1 MAKDTAKSLRD
12 RTAEVEAQT
21 RDVAQ
26 KIWLAGLGAY
36 GKAYT
41 EAAQNALKLNET
53 TTELFE
59 DLVKR
64 GTEIDG
70 EMKDRISSFEPVQKA
85 NENLNKVTETATR
98 MQKEQRERF
107 EARMQRM
114 RAALGFG
121 DTGSKANEISS
132 KIDKLEDE
140 IAELSAKA
148 KPAKGKINKDVATR
162 LARLSSEIDAIAK
175 VNAPAKPKAKAKA
188 KPAARKTAPKKTATT
203 PRKRAVKAKA

>member
-1 MAKDTAKSLRD
+1 MAKDKAKNLRD
-12 RTAEVEAQT
+12 TAADIEAQT
-21 RDVAQ
+21 RDTAQ

-41 EAAQNALKLNET
+41 EAAQNAAKLNET
-53 TTELFE
+53 TTELFD

-70 EMKDRISSFEPVQKA
+70 EMKTRIASFEPVQKA
-85 NENLNKVTETATR
+85 SENLTKVTETATR
-98 MQKEQRERF
+98 LQKEQRERF

-114 RAALGFG
+114 RAVLGFG
-121 DTGSKANEISS
+121 EAGSKANELST

-140 IAELSAKA
+140 IAELSAQA
-148 KPAKGKINKDVATR
+148 KPAKGKVNKDVATR

-175 VNAPAKPKAKAKA
+175 VNAPAKPKAKATR
-188 KPAARKTAPKKTATT
+188 KPAATKTTAAKKTTT